1 MEHYTEAILWYA
13 AWPILIF
20 IAYKY
25 VLLNLRHHAKME
37 RLEELE
43 ERYREEIAHERELQQ
58 NSDNMNGPVGYISGR
73 SSKEK

>member
-1 MEHYTEAILWYA
+1 MEHYTEAMLWYA

-20 IAYKY
+20 IAYKF

-43 ERYREEIAHERELQQ
+43 ERYREEQQ
-58 NSDNMNGPVGYISGR
+58 RNNQT
-73 SSKEK
+73 KE